1 MNPLKIIFT
10 LLIICFIGA
19 CNSNS
24 RKNIPKTGNFGEVLN
39 LNDTFYLAK
48 DTINQNKKLFKGEI
62 SNYCKGEGCWLTLK
76 NENGKPVLVEIQ
88 NKSFAL
94 PLDINGSEA
103 YIKGV
108 MMYTASEKY
117 DYKIIATGI
126 TIK

>member
-1 MNPLKIIFT
+1 MSYYKNIF
-10 LLIICFIGA
+10 LILISSYLIA

-24 RKNIPKTGNFGEVLN
+24 RKNLPKTGSFGEVFN
-39 LNDTFYLAK
+39 LNDTFYLAI

-103 YIKGV
+103 YIKGE
-108 MMYTASEKY
+108 MIHSPSEKY